1 MGELIFCFG
10 YGGSLIVLGLI
21 TRVFILRME
30 KDVAPQQDQ
39 TDTIDEKVGI

>member
-30 KDVAPQQDQ
+30 KDIAPLQDQ
-39 TDTIDEKVGI
+39 TETTDKKVGM